1 MDEKCENGGRYRLGR
16 HWQTIHGTAEG
27 NISRRTVRFE
37 DNAVISID
45 VGDRSWTEFK
55 DSPYFVKWTE
65 TTKPENLGTLKFVP
79 EGEMAT
85 HYVISADETGLKFL
99 KKGMIIFIR

>member
-27 NISRRTVRFE
+27 NINRRTVRFE
-37 DNAVISID
+37 DNAVIRVN

-55 DSPYFVKWTE
+55 DAPYFVKWTE

-85 HYVISADETGLKFL
+85 HYVISADEVGLKFL
-99 KKGMIIFIR
+99 KKSMIIFIR